1 MLPLFAHYFEEEGI
15 YSNIQL
21 VLSIPLPPV
30 TSCKVYNH
38 ANCHNLLKEQQLCW
52 TCTMWN
58 QWRLCWY

>member
-38 ANCHNLLKEQQLCW
+38 ANCHNLLKEQQLC
-52 TCTMWN
+52 
-58 QWRLCWY
+58 